1 MEENTKQEETSRWSI
16 FSEMI
21 RASDPAK
28 GITAMDY
35 LNVLDLN
42 VKEHLR
48 AAYVELCE
56 SISEL
61 PTAEMER
68 ADSFLAIQKGALML
82 WEQLDKK
89 VLEDYQAHRAARE
102 PKTS

>member
-1 MEENTKQEETSRWSI
+1 MEQKTNHEETSKWSI

-35 LNVLDLN
+35 LNALDFN
-42 VKEHLR
+42 VKEPLR
-48 AAYVELCE
+48 VAYMELCE

-61 PTAEMER
+61 PEAEMER
-68 ADSFLAIQKGALML
+68 ADSFLAIQKSALML
-82 WEQLDKK
+82 WEQIDKK
-89 VLEDYQAHRAARE
+89 VLEGLRTQA
-102 PKTS
+102 